1 MSSSFVTGVIK
12 INTVSPTGPLNVTA
26 DPTTNT
32 TNSFSFSWQPPAV
45 YGGSVSNLT
54 YCYTVNTLP
63 SANTCSFTAAG
74 VTSVPSAAYATQ
86 PGDNTF
92 YVVAKDE
99 AGNINYATYGQAIF
113 TANTSAPGIPL
124 SIDIADISVKSTSS
138 WRLALSWDPPTDV
151 GAGVSS
157 YRVYRSTNDVT
168 YTNVASTSGS
178 SYVDSGL
185 QPVEYF
191 YKVRACD
198 SANNCGAYTPVVTA
212 TPTGK
217 FTTPAEVVS
226 VPKVNEISTRKA
238 TINWSTDR
246 NSDSRIQYGLSAGEY
261 FSTEAAISAQ
271 TTDHEVA
278 LNNLTAG
285 TTYYFKAR
293 WTDVDG
299 NIGTSGEYSFTTSPA
314 PVVKEVVSAPTLTT
328 AGINFTSKDASKVK
342 IYYGKSEGFGGTA
355 ELNTSLSESSYSISI
370 DGLDDGSKYFYK
382 INTFDSDSNE
392 YEGNVYSFTTPARP
406 RISNV
411 RFQPVE
417 NQPSSTQKVSWTT
430 NVAANSEVSYGVGNL
445 AKTTSDNKLG
455 TLHEV
460 TISGLS
466 DDSTYQLVARSR
478 DENGN
483 LAQSDI
489 QIFKTALDTRPPTV
503 SEVVVEV
510 SIRGTG
516 TEARGQ
522 IVVSWKTDEP
532 ATSQVAYGE
541 GSAGLLSSVTNEDTK
556 LSTDHVIVIS
566 DLSTSRVYHLEPR
579 SYDKARNLVAGEQQ
593 IAIIGRAS
601 ENVLSIIFNALQN
614 IFGVSA

>member
-1 MSSSFVTGVIK
+1 M
-12 INTVSPTGPLNVTA
+12 
-26 DPTTNT
+26 
-32 TNSFSFSWQPPAV
+32 
-45 YGGSVSNLT
+45 
-54 YCYTVNTLP
+54 
-63 SANTCSFTAAG
+63 
-74 VTSVPSAAYATQ
+74 PSAAYATQ